1 MMNTFNDNFERLLAA
16 WRQHEDAR
24 QSGNIATLASARW
37 NLDAAR
43 YATATSRPG
52 WK

>member
-1 MMNTFNDNFERLLAA
+1 MMTFNQNFERLLAA
-16 WRQHEDAR
+16 WRQHEEAR
-24 QSGNIATLASARW
+24 ESGSISKLAEARW

-43 YATATSRPG
+43 YATASSRPG